1 MSIKHQGSCLC
12 GGVRLPIQGPLA
24 PIQVCHC
31 PRCRRAQGGPVAAN
45 TPVEAPALLPL
56 HGEGSRICNRLSN
69 DTHSKPYAT
78 QSLNQA
84 LSLCSCDHGD
94 DDPACR
100 RGGSCIWSTL
110 GSGSYQYLNAAVL
123 GAFGNAR
130 IQVGTTSTA
139 VP

>member
-1 MSIKHQGSCLC
+1 M
-12 GGVRLPIQGPLA
+12 
-24 PIQVCHC
+24 
-31 PRCRRAQGGPVAAN
+31 
-45 TPVEAPALLPL
+45 

-100 RGGSCIWSTL
+100 RGGSYLWSTL
-110 GSGSYQYLNAAVL
+110 GSGSSQHLNGAVL
-123 GAFGNAR
+123 DAFGNAR